1 MIDPKQYYKAQQL
14 EHRNILKV
22 LQKKRALP
30 FYC

>member
-14 EHRNILKV
+14 EHRTILK
-22 LQKKRALP
+22 LFTKERALP